1 MSVLL
6 PASEEAHPSAQRLTR
21 AFWTTR
27 HEMDEILHRLRIRN
41 QHLVRETASRLG
53 NLVTNP
59 YVHDSGHCSRVHCWV

>member
-27 HEMDEILHRLRIRN
+27 HEMDEILHLLRIQN
-41 QHLVRETASRLG
+41 QHSAQEAASRLG
-53 NLVTNP
+53 NLLANP
-59 YVHDSGHCSRVHCWV
+59 YVLDSGHCSRVHCWV